1 MGDEKNLSKSELNS
15 FSLSNLFGWVG
26 GWERQIIMPNLRF
39 QDRPS
44 EAKVTV
50 LIYFLSDR
58 PGLKNLE
65 EIRKLNDAVC
75 NSLQR
80 ELMHNPTL
88 HPIKEEVSTISL
100 LMNKRHTLR
109 YSIVIDVYEY

>member
-1 MGDEKNLSKSELNS
+1 M
-15 FSLSNLFGWVG
+15 
-26 GWERQIIMPNLRF
+26 II
-39 QDRPS
+39 
-44 EAKVTV
+44 
-50 LIYFLSDR
+50 IFLDR

-80 ELMHNPTL
+80 ELMHNPSL
-88 HPIKEEVSTISL
+88 QHIKEEISTISL

-109 YSIVIDVYEY
+109 